1 MKSIRTIAVPL
12 VLTVA
17 ACASVSVNNQWKDP
31 SWAGPPASNVVVI
44 GIARSDATR
53 HVFEDTFVADL
64 TAAGVHAIPG
74 YTQITPGED
83 GSVRISEFVRSSS
96 ADAVLATRVMR
107 VQQKVNVSPG
117 YTPVGYGGFYGW
129 YGGAWASTPTVSQYE
144 VVTLE
149 TTVWDPKSE
158 KVIWAATTERV
169 ASSDIPKV
177 TNQLAQALIPR
188 LKADHVIR

>member
-1 MKSIRTIAVPL
+1 MRTFAVML
-12 VLTVA
+12 ALA
-17 ACASVSVNNQWKDP
+17 FAGCASVSVNNQWKDP
-31 SWAGPPASNVVVI
+31 AWPGPPASSIVVI
-44 GIARSDATR
+44 GVARSDATR
-53 HVFEDTFVADL
+53 HVFEDTFVHDL
-64 TAAGVHAIPG
+64 SAAGLHAIPG
-74 YTQITPGED
+74 YTQLQPGED
-83 GSVRISEFVRSSS
+83 GSVRISEFVRSSN
-96 ADAVLATRVMR
+96 ADAVLVTRVMR
-107 VQQKVNVSPG
+107 VQQKINVSPSYG
-117 YTPVGYGGFYGW
+117 YAGYGGFYGW

-188 LKADHVIR
+188 LKADHIIR